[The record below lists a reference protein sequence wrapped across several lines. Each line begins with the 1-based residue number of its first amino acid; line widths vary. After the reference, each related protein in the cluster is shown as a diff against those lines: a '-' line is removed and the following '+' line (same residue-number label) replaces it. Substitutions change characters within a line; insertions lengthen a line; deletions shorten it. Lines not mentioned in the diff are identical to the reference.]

1 MNNFKGKVVFATGGA
16 GGIGYGLAEGLYKEG
31 CKVIL
36 ADIDEKQLEKAK
48 ASFPGECLTVV
59 LDVTDRDSWAAA
71 KEKALAEYGQ
81 VDILLNVAGIMRNP
95 LLPHDKQ
102 GILDCTPKD
111 WDKMI
116 GINLT
121 GMYNGVITFG
131 PEMRERGE
139 GYILNTSST
148 QGLIPTAWVGSY
160 SASKFAVT
168 AMTEALH
175 DELEGC
181 GISVSVLFPGVTQ
194 SRLAINAV
202 KDAGIQIDEDKM
214 KMPGMTLEECAK
226 RTIRA
231 MKRNDLYIITHGE
244 YAPYCRERFDKIM
257 GAFAD
262 CPPSPEYDPSKP
274 LPGTREWANGNR

>member
-1 MNNFKGKVVFATGGA
+1 MNNFKGKTAFVTGGA

-31 CKVIL
+31 CNIIL
-36 ADIDEKQLEKAK
+36 ADIDEAQLEKAK
-48 ASFPGECLTVV
+48 STFPGECLTVA

-71 KEKALAEYGQ
+71 KAKAIEAYGQ

-95 LLPHDKQ
+95 LLPPDKQ
-102 GILDCTPKD
+102 GIVDCLPKD

-116 GINLT
+116 AINLT
-121 GMYNGVITFG
+121 GMYNGVITFA

-160 SASKFAVT
+160 SASKFAVS

-175 DELEGC
+175 DELAPFGV
-181 GISVSVLFPGVTQ
+181 SVSVLFPGVTQ

-202 KDAGIQIDEDKM
+202 KEAGIQIDEDKI

-226 RTIRA
+226 RTIKA
-231 MKRNDLYIITHGE
+231 MKNNELFIITHGE
-244 YAPYCRERFDKIM
+244 YEPYCKKRFDRIM
-257 GAFAD
+257 AAFAETT
-262 CPPSPEYDPSKP
+262 PSPEYDPTKP
-274 LPGTREWANGNR
+274 LQGTREWASNR